1 MPDDRLTIGRAL
13 RTHWPEY
20 LMEAWGLAT
29 LLVSAG
35 VFATLLEAPGSPLHH
50 ALPDPLVRRAIMA
63 LVMGCTA
70 VAIVYSPWG
79 KRSGAHINPAVT
91 LGFFRLGRIEPV
103 DAAFYILAQFAGAC
117 LGVGLVW
124 IGLGAMFADP
134 PVHFII
140 TQPGA
145 SGVSIAFVAEAAMA
159 FGLMLTIAVA
169 VGVRRLAS
177 LTGLLVGGL
186 IAAYIALF
194 VPLSGMSINPAR
206 SFASALPAHDL
217 SALWLY
223 FAAPVLGMLVAVELY
238 RLVQS
243 EHARGCAKLN
253 HDMRYRC
260 IHCGYAPDA
269 ASHDHGQPAPPVGD
283 GGRTAG
289 EPVAP

>member
-1 MPDDRLTIGRAL
+1 
-13 RTHWPEY
+13 
-20 LMEAWGLAT
+20 MEAWGLAT